1 MDLVAGSAA
10 FLRGGFRN
18 GKRTGVGG
26 GRKGVESGQEERTE
40 DAARLQARS
49 FHKIGGAKFAAR
61 IVNRVLTERDM
72 HGKIIGQRKR
82 FSGPG
87 TESIKPRIRS
97 YCLAANFLGG
107 NDAKGNE
114 YRHAGRKRRS
124 MCSMR
129 SCWNPG
135 NSIRCTRR
143 HGTGFRQGKKAR

>member
-18 GKRTGVGG
+18 G
-26 GRKGVESGQEERTE
+26 RKDRRSGQEERTE

-49 FHKIGGAKFAAR
+49 FHKIGGAKFVAR

-72 HGKIIGQRKR
+72 HGKIIGQQKR

-87 TESIKPRIRS
+87 AESIKPRIRS

-107 NDAKGNE
+107 TMRKEMNIGTPAGNE
-114 YRHAGRKRRS
+114 GR
-124 MCSMR
+124 CV
-129 SCWNPG
+129 P
-135 NSIRCTRR
+135 
-143 HGTGFRQGKKAR
+143 

>member
-18 GKRTGVGG
+18 G
-26 GRKGVESGQEERTE
+26 RKDRRSGQEERTE

-97 YCLAANFLGG
+97 YCLAANFFWGG
-107 NDAKGNE
+107 TMRKEMNIGTPAGNE
-114 YRHAGRKRRS
+114 GR
-124 MCSMR
+124 CV
-129 SCWNPG
+129 P
-135 NSIRCTRR
+135 
-143 HGTGFRQGKKAR
+143 